1 MLDKWDDLNDMIEKL
16 DETFYNNIIDSSD
29 LTIIEPEFWINKIKE
44 IINN

>member
-1 MLDKWDDLNDMIEKL
+1 MLDKWDDLDSILDTLNEEKHK
-16 DETFYNNIIDSSD
+16 EMFESSD